1 MTVHAPPAP
10 RVRRPWYRQLYVWV
24 LAGIAAGIVVG
35 QLAPDFAVRLQPLG
49 TTFVDAIK
57 MVIAPIVFCT
67 VVGGIAQVDN
77 LRKVG
82 RVGLKSIVYFEA
94 VTSVALLL
102 GLVVMNVF
110 RPGDGVHAD
119 PAGLAVNDTVSGY
132 IEQGRSEGWGHYLSD
147 IVPDSVVGAFADGD
161 ILKVLFFAVL
171 FGIALNLVGPAGAG
185 VASGIE
191 RVGTAMFQVMRIVMY
206 AAPVGAFG
214 AMAFTIGKYGV
225 DTLTSLGKLIG
236 IFYGTSV
243 FFVLVILGAIAA
255 AIGVNILR
263 LLRYIRE
270 ELLIVLGTSSSE
282 PVLPQLM
289 RKLEA
294 LGAPRQV
301 VGLTV
306 PTGYSFNLDGTC
318 IYLTLASL
326 YLAQAVDVD
335 LSIGQQLAIVGVLL
349 LTSKGA
355 AGVTG
360 SGFIVLAATL
370 STVDTIPVA
379 AIMLIFGIDKFMSE
393 CRALTNVC
401 GNTLATLVVARWEG
415 VLDTERLHQVLA
427 HGPTEPPALVE
438 TPRDV
443 ADHQETDQPPVDPS
457 DAELR
462 DVPALPR
469 P

>member
-1 MTVHAPPAP
+1 M
-10 RVRRPWYRQLYVWV
+10 WV
-24 LAGIAAGIVVG
+24 LAGIAAGIVTG

-57 MVIAPIVFCT
+57 MVVAPIVFRT

-119 PAGLAVNDTVSGY
+119 PAGLAVNDTVGGY
-132 IEQGRSEGWGHYLSD
+132 IKQGRSEGWGHYLSD
-147 IVPDSVVGAFADGD
+147 IVPGSVVGAFADGD
-161 ILKVLFFAVL
+161 ILQVLFFAVL
-171 FGIALNLVGPAGAG
+171 
-185 VASGIE
+185 
-191 RVGTAMFQVMRIVMY
+191 
-206 AAPVGAFG
+206 FG

-236 IFYGTSV
+236 VFYGISV
-243 FFVLVILGAIAA
+243 FFFLAILGSIAA
-255 AIGVNILR
+255 ALGINIFR

-270 ELLIVLGTSSSE
+270 ELLIVLGISSSE

-306 PTGYSFNLDGTC
+306 PTGYSFNLDGAC
-318 IYLTLASL
+318 IYLTLSAL

-360 SGFIVLAATL
+360 SEFIVLAATL

-415 VLDTERLHQVLA
+415 VLDTERLQQVLA
-427 HGPTEPPALVE
+427 HGPTEPPTLVE
-438 TPRDV
+438 RPRAV
-443 ADHQETDQPPVDPS
+443 AGSQEAGRPSGDP
-457 DAELR
+457 DGAELT
-462 DVPALPR
+462 DAVEPASA
-469 P
+469 